1 MKNKKVFTAA
11 IWASILL
18 VVILS
23 FTGLR
28 FTNNLIHA
36 KHLEEEGKQ
45 AESLRL
51 YKDVLASE
59 AKSLDDSL
67 VVIRQSDLLG
77 AQYREKWSS
86 RFDSII
92 EQLYIA
98 YSIDTTSLSRAGNLM
113 QFLIDYD
120 SKMGKMDDE
129 AVVSE
134 HMQRIDALCDRY
146 IAYTDELLSQ
156 GLQPQNVMASV
167 RIYKSKVLQYNP
179 YHMEALARLYFLTGM
194 SGQYEKQE
202 EYYNIIQSSLTCGL
216 RDDNKCPKIWLKR
229 WYDSRTFQ
237 VNPENARLFL
247 ENLLSLQSVN
257 FDYTEL
263 VNRLAIELNIYL

>member
-1 MKNKKVFTAA
+1 MKNKKVFTVA

-18 VVILS
+18 VIILS

-45 AESLRL
+45 EESLRL
-51 YKDVLASE
+51 YEDVLARE
-59 AKSLDDSL
+59 AKSLNDSL
-67 VVIRQSDLLG
+67 VVIGQSDLLG
-77 AQYREKWSS
+77 SQYREKWSS
-86 RFDSII
+86 RFDSMI
-92 EQLYIA
+92 ERLYIVP
-98 YSIDTTSLSRAGNLM
+98 SIDTTSLSRASNLM

-129 AVVSE
+129 AVVSK
-134 HMQRIDALCDRY
+134 HRQRIDALCNRY

-156 GLQPQNVMASV
+156 GMQPQNVMASV

-202 EYYNIIQSSLTCGL
+202 EYYSIIQGSIT
-216 RDDNKCPKIWLKR
+216 
-229 WYDSRTFQ
+229 RTFQ
-237 VNPENARLFL
+237 DNPENARLFL

-263 VNRLAIELNIYL
+263 VDQLAIELNIYL

>member
-11 IWASILL
+11 ICACILL
-18 VVILS
+18 VVIFS

-45 AESLRL
+45 EESLRL
-51 YKDVLASE
+51 YEDVLASE
-59 AKSLDDSL
+59 VKSLADSL

-77 AQYREKWSS
+77 SQYREKWSS
-86 RFDSII
+86 RFDSMI
-92 EQLYIA
+92 ERLYIA
-98 YSIDTTSLSRAGNLM
+98 PSIDTISLSRASNLM

-129 AVVSE
+129 AVVSR
-134 HMQRIDALCDRY
+134 HRQRIDALCDRY
-146 IAYTDELLSQ
+146 IAFTDELLSQ
-156 GLQPQNVMASV
+156 GMQPQNVMASV

-202 EYYNIIQSSLTCGL
+202 EYYSNIQGSIT
-216 RDDNKCPKIWLKR
+216 
-229 WYDSRTFQ
+229 RTFQ
-237 VNPENARLFL
+237 DNPENARLFL

>member
-18 VVILS
+18 VVIFS
-23 FTGLR
+23 FKGLR

-45 AESLRL
+45 EESLRL
-51 YKDVLASE
+51 YEGVLASE
-59 AKSLDDSL
+59 AKSLADSL

-77 AQYREKWSS
+77 SQYREKWSS
-86 RFDSII
+86 RFDSMI
-92 EQLYIA
+92 ERLYIVP
-98 YSIDTTSLSRAGNLM
+98 SIDTISLSRASNLM

-129 AVVSE
+129 AVVSK
-134 HMQRIDALCDRY
+134 HRQRIDALCDRY
-146 IAYTDELLSQ
+146 IAFTDELLSQ
-156 GLQPQNVMASV
+156 GMQPQNVMASV

-194 SGQYEKQE
+194 SGQNEKQE
-202 EYYNIIQSSLTCGL
+202 EYYSIIQGSIT
-216 RDDNKCPKIWLKR
+216 
-229 WYDSRTFQ
+229 RTFQ
-237 VNPENARLFL
+237 DNPENARLFL

>member
-18 VVILS
+18 VVIFS
-23 FTGLR
+23 FKGLR

-45 AESLRL
+45 EESLRL
-51 YKDVLASE
+51 YDDVLASE
-59 AKSLDDSL
+59 AKSLNDSL

-77 AQYREKWSS
+77 SRYREKWSG
-86 RFDSII
+86 RFDSMI
-92 EQLYIA
+92 ERLYVVP
-98 YSIDTTSLSRAGNLM
+98 SIDTTSLSRASNLM

-129 AVVSE
+129 AVVSK
-134 HMQRIDALCDRY
+134 HRQRIDALCDRY
-146 IAYTDELLSQ
+146 IAFTDELLSQ
-156 GLQPQNVMASV
+156 GMQPQNVMASV

-194 SGQYEKQE
+194 SGQNEKQE
-202 EYYNIIQSSLTCGL
+202 EYYSIIQGSIT
-216 RDDNKCPKIWLKR
+216 
-229 WYDSRTFQ
+229 RTFQ
-237 VNPENARLFL
+237 DNPENARLFL